1 MKKIFIL
8 FFLITNFISS
18 YSIENNEI
26 DSKLE
31 KYNEYKRLVN
41 ENREKEIQKNLPSP
55 QEMEIYY
62 TQEKLNL
69 EKEKL
74 IKERERLS
82 DINKSFNAERRRDNL
97 INAAIIGGIGY
108 GSYRLGRHHH
118 WW

>member
-26 DSKLE
+26 DSKLK

-41 ENREKEIQKNLPSP
+41 ENREKEIQKNLPLP

-74 IKERERLS
+74 EYEKKLAYERA
-82 DINKSFNAERRRDNL
+82 KAERRRDNL